1 MIERKCKDEYK
12 KIDHDDDGIEVY
24 KVEGILT
31 FKYIKAT
38 ESDVTNPIDIEDYP
52 RLEDFMDEWF

>member
-1 MIERKCKDEYK
+1 MVERK
-12 KIDHDDDGIEVY
+12 IEVY
-24 KVEGILT
+24 KVEGIQT
-31 FKYIKAT
+31 FKYIKTT